1 MTGPAPSAAPAVAT
15 GPAARFTTQ
24 VGEAFVGEGPAA
36 AHVNTVLGARGG
48 PVEAA
53 WATAL
58 ATPRPGHVPFVACV
72 RPNVAAKPATVFVN
86 KATVEG
92 EVHASLT
99 WGPAQAGVAAGVAD
113 AVRDGI
119 VPAHLVDD
127 LLLIAAVW
135 VDPGATPDLAGAV
148 YRHNREATRAALAAG
163 AEARPALDDV
173 LAAAGAPSNAH
184 FDPTQVT

>member
-1 MTGPAPSAAPAVAT
+1 VTGPAPSTAPAFA
-15 GPAARFTTQ
+15 TQ

-36 AHVNTVLGARGG
+36 AHVNTVLGAKGG

-58 ATPRPGHVPFVACV
+58 ATPRPGHVPFLACV
-72 RPNVAAKPATVFVN
+72 RPNVAAKPATVFVT

-92 EVHASLT
+92 EVHAALT

-119 VPAHLVDD
+119 VPTHLVDD

-135 VDPGATPDLAGAV
+135 VDPAATADLAGAV

-163 AEARPALDDV
+163 AEGRPTLDDV
-173 LAAAGAPSNAH
+173 LAAAAAPSNAH